1 MPVFFSLNDNE
12 KAGQNLKPI
21 ANCRRTGAF
30 VALIAAMALL
40 AGAAAAK
47 KESVKVKGF
56 AGSYSATETPSEDW
70 GSESEEKWI
79 VAFSGQIETEKTL
92 AYRSDVLPPGKYD
105 MWAEKG
111 KNNWCYFFIGKK
123 SEEESPRLRAMFKLY
138 EQEEGVEKLRFDLKL
153 TRRATKLKLS
163 ISAGRS
169 EGHGNLRIIEK
180 K

>member
-1 MPVFFSLNDNE
+1 MGNVH
-12 KAGQNLKPI
+12 
-21 ANCRRTGAF
+21 RTGAWVVLF
-30 VALIAAMALL
+30 AALALL
-40 AGAAAAK
+40 SGAAAAK
-47 KESVKVKGF
+47 KESVKVEGF
-56 AGSYSATETPSEDW
+56 AGSYSATETPSDDW
-70 GSESEEKWI
+70 GSKAEEKW
-79 VAFSGQIETEKTL
+79 VLGFEGKIETEKTL

-123 SEEESPRLRAMFKLY
+123 DKAESPRLRAMFKLY

-153 TRRATKLKLS
+153 TRRATKLKFS

-169 EGHGNLRIIEK
+169 EGHGNLRIVEK